1 MFEDVETRSES
12 RLALGDGTANLEAKT
27 RNIRP

>member
-1 MFEDVETRSES
+1 MFEDGEPKSET